1 MANEMRHSTI
11 VLSEPEIRVYLSDW
25 KGKPVLHIRKFMD
38 TEKYTGPTKQGIAI
52 PLDNVMELVGGLLEV
67 YGRETNIQF
76 EITEKE

>member
-1 MANEMRHSTI
+1 MASEMRHSTT

-25 KGKPVLHIRKFMD
+25 KGKPQLHIRKFVD